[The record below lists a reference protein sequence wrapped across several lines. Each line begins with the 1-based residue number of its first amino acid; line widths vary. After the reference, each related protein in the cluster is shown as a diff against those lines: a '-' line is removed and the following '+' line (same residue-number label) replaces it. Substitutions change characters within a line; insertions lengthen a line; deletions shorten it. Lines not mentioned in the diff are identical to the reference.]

1 MGRGDPV
8 SKGKKVIAVLIA
20 VFLLGIALGV
30 AVFFLYQNA
39 QMQKS
44 PAQDAAVEAVPEPE
58 PSVEITPTPEP
69 TPEPTPTP
77 PPYVPPQEL
86 LEYQQKNE
94 HVIALLDI
102 PGTSIRYPILMHPQ
116 IEDYYLN
123 TTIDGYVGYPG
134 SIYINP
140 VETDQFNTFNTVIY
154 GHNMSDGSMFGTLKD
169 FEDPAYMD
177 SHREIHIYTD
187 TEEHIYTIAAIVIY
201 DDRHITYTYDDDN
214 IADRAAFLQSLQGA
228 DWVDGV
234 EVNTSSH
241 IITLST
247 CIGGMPENRRLLIAV
262 EQETAEPDSVVV
274 LPADGQTVYT
284 STQ

>member
-1 MGRGDPV
+1 MPT
-8 SKGKKVIAVLIA
+8 
-20 VFLLGIALGV
+20 
-30 AVFFLYQNA
+30 
-39 QMQKS
+39 
-44 PAQDAAVEAVPEPE
+44 VEVT
-58 PSVEITPTPEP
+58 PSPEP

-77 PPYVPPQEL
+77 PPYVPPEEL
-86 LEYQQKNE
+86 LEYQQRNE
-94 HVIALLDI
+94 HVVALLDI
-102 PGTSIRYPILMHPQ
+102 PGTSIHYPILMHPQ

-140 VETDQFNTFNTVIY
+140 VETDRFDTFNTVIY
-154 GHNMSDGSMFGTLKD
+154 GHNMSDGSMFGTIKD
-169 FEDPAYMD
+169 FEDPAFMET
-177 SHREIHIYTD
+177 HREIHIYTD
-187 TEEHIYTIAAIVIY
+187 TEEHVYTIAAIVIY

-234 EVNTSSH
+234 EVDTSSH

-262 EQETAEPDSVVV
+262 EQEARDPDVVVV
-274 LPADGQTVYT
+274 LPVDGQTVY
-284 STQ
+284 SSEKP

>member
-1 MGRGDPV
+1 M

-30 AVFFLYQNA
+30 AVFFLYENTRLRNA
-39 QMQKS
+39 AEPS
-44 PAQDAAVEAVPEPE
+44 PAVENMPEPMPTVE
-58 PSVEITPTPEP
+58 VTPSPEP

-77 PPYVPPQEL
+77 PPYVPPEEL
-86 LEYQQKNE
+86 LEYQQRNE
-94 HVIALLDI
+94 HVVALLDI
-102 PGTSIRYPILMHPQ
+102 PGTSIHYPILMHPQ

-140 VETDQFNTFNTVIY
+140 VETDRFDTFNTVIY
-154 GHNMSDGSMFGTLKD
+154 GHNMSDGSMFGTIKD
-169 FEDPAYMD
+169 FEDPAFMET
-177 SHREIHIYTD
+177 HREIHIYTD
-187 TEEHIYTIAAIVIY
+187 TEEHVYTIAAIVIY

-234 EVNTSSH
+234 EVDTSSH

-262 EQETAEPDSVVV
+262 EQEARDPDVVVV
-274 LPADGQTVYT
+274 LPVDGQTFY
-284 STQ
+284 SSENP

>member
-1 MGRGDPV
+1 M

-30 AVFFLYQNA
+30 AVFFLYENTRLRNA
-39 QMQKS
+39 AEPS
-44 PAQDAAVEAVPEPE
+44 PAVENMPEPMPTVE
-58 PSVEITPTPEP
+58 VTPSPEP

-77 PPYVPPQEL
+77 PPYVPPEEL
-86 LEYQQKNE
+86 LEYQQRNE
-94 HVIALLDI
+94 HVVALLDI
-102 PGTSIRYPILMHPQ
+102 PGTSIHYPILMHPQ

-140 VETDQFNTFNTVIY
+140 VETDRFDTFNTVIY
-154 GHNMSDGSMFGTLKD
+154 GHNMSDGSMFGTIKD
-169 FEDPAYMD
+169 FEDPAFMET
-177 SHREIHIYTD
+177 HREIHIYTD
-187 TEEHIYTIAAIVIY
+187 TEEHVYTIAAIVIY

-234 EVNTSSH
+234 EVDTSSH

-262 EQETAEPDSVVV
+262 EQEARDPDVVV
-274 LPADGQTVYT
+274 VQPVDGQTVY
-284 STQ
+284 SSENP

>member
-1 MGRGDPV
+1 M
-8 SKGKKVIAVLIA
+8 SNFKKLIAVLLS
-20 VFLLGIALGV
+20 VLLLGIVLGV
-30 AVFFLYQNA
+30 AAFFLYQKV
-39 QMQKS
+39 QETKT
-44 PAQDAAVEAVPEPE
+44 PEPQPTAEATPE
-58 PSVEITPTPEP
+58 PTPEINPTPEP

-77 PPYVPPQEL
+77 PPYIPPEDL
-86 LEYQQKNE
+86 LDYQQRNE

-102 PGTSIRYPILMHPQ
+102 PGTAIRYPILMHPQ

-123 TTIDGYVGYPG
+123 TTIDGYAGYPG
-134 SIYINP
+134 AIYINP
-140 VETDQFNTFNTVIY
+140 VESDRFDTFNTVIY

-169 FEDPAYMD
+169 FEDKAFMD

-187 TEEHIYTIAAIVIY
+187 TEEHVYTIAAIVIY

-262 EQETAEPDSVVV
+262 EQEGPQQEEPQQEAVVV
-274 LPADGQTVYT
+274 LPVDGQTVY
-284 STQ
+284 SSESP

>member
-1 MGRGDPV
+1 M

-30 AVFFLYQNA
+30 AVFFLYENTRLRNA
-39 QMQKS
+39 AEPS
-44 PAQDAAVEAVPEPE
+44 PAVENMPEPMPTVE
-58 PSVEITPTPEP
+58 VTPSPEP

-77 PPYVPPQEL
+77 PPYVPPEEL
-86 LEYQQKNE
+86 LEYQQRNE
-94 HVIALLDI
+94 HVVALLDI
-102 PGTSIRYPILMHPQ
+102 PGTSIHYPILMHPQ

-140 VETDQFNTFNTVIY
+140 VETDRFDTFNTVIY
-154 GHNMSDGSMFGTLKD
+154 GHNMSDGSMFGTIKD
-169 FEDPAYMD
+169 FEDPAFMET
-177 SHREIHIYTD
+177 HREIHIYTD
-187 TEEHIYTIAAIVIY
+187 TDEHVYTVAAIVIY

-262 EQETAEPDSVVV
+262 EQEARDPDVVVV
-274 LPADGQTVYT
+274 LPVDGQTVY
-284 STQ
+284 SSENP